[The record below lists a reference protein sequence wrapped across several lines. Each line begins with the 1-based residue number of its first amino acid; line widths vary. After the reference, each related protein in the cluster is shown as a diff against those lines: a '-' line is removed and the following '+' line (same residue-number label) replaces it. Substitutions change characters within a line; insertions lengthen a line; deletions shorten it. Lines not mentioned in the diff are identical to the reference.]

1 VSILKNDTYIEMTT
15 DTASILANGHNASPV
30 SEVSD
35 VVKKI
40 IDQYQQEAINPIVNY
55 SSTSIEDTGE
65 SMTYIFNT
73 IFYNDAIDKCREAS
87 PTNWWWYVGADNILK
102 YKPKPSRA
110 THTFTFGKDFKN
122 IKVEK
127 NMENIINNVLFC
139 SNNQNR
145 QIVKRYQDVDSED
158 QFDDRWEIYT
168 DSRVT
173 QGTTADR
180 MSNSE
185 LDAKKDAQVKVI
197 IEIVDNNGANSGYDI
212 ESIEPGDTCKFV
224 GFNDITSQTFTSN
237 MQILS
242 VDYTP
247 DSVKLEIE
255 SLSPSI
261 ARENQENKRK
271 IAEQQA
277 TGRASTFDTDKDV
290 PNISIET
297 ESGNDYTSS
306 TSYVDVMS
314 ITLDTVIGSD
324 LLIMFQSAGWQNNTT
339 DADSRQIEIWDD
351 TNSAQISELHCV
363 FPASNQYFKHNPN
376 LFAIKQNIDTDSITL
391 KIRQKSGNGKDGGF
405 VSSRQL
411 IVYQIKNS

>member
-224 GFNDITSQTFTSN
+224 GFNDITSQTFTDN

-271 IAEQQA
+271 IAEQEA
-277 TGRASTFDTDKDV
+277 TGRASTFDTDTDGWHYIGDSGEPSFENSWVNYGATDYSLRFMKDQMGFV
-290 PNISIET
+290 HIQGQVTGGTISANPVFT
-297 ESGNDYTSS
+297 LPTGYRPTK
-306 TSYVDVMS
+306 YVNYVC
-314 ITLDTVIGSD
+314 
-324 LLIMFQSAGWQNNTT
+324 
-339 DADSRQIEIWDD
+339 
-351 TNSAQISELHCV
+351 NSANSSFYGSVKADGVVNIQTGTNTNWFHLDIS
-363 FPASNQYFKHNPN
+363 FK
-376 LFAIKQNIDTDSITL
+376 AEQ
-391 KIRQKSGNGKDGGF
+391 
-405 VSSRQL
+405 
-411 IVYQIKNS
+411 

>member
-224 GFNDITSQTFTSN
+224 GFNDITSQTFTDN

-271 IAEQQA
+271 IAEQEA
-277 TGRASTFDTDKDV
+277 TGRASTFDTDTDGWHYIGDSGEPSFENSWVNYGGWGDARYMKD
-290 PNISIET
+290 S
-297 ESGNDYTSS
+297 
-306 TSYVDVMS
+306 M
-314 ITLDTVIGSD
+314 
-324 LLIMFQSAGWQNNTT
+324 
-339 DADSRQIEIWDD
+339 
-351 TNSAQISELHCV
+351 
-363 FPASNQYFKHNPN
+363 
-376 LFAIKQNIDTDSITL
+376 
-391 KIRQKSGNGKDGGF
+391 GF
-405 VSSRQL
+405 VHLSGLVKAGTVGTTMFTLPSGYRINVVGGTGEIYATISDSGICRININENGTIEHQGSSNIWVTLSGIIFKAEQ
-411 IVYQIKNS
+411 